1 MHAGSRERAAAPAP
15 GARRGGAPAV
25 RRHLTGLA
33 ADRADIHSFLR
44 AHHHRRTEVLCPL
57 GTEHKPYPRPKLP
70 SLICTQPA
78 ATGRTS
84 VCAAARGAARGR
96 SPAAPRAPARP
107 PSLERHHAAHVD
119 WFWQAAAGRR
129 AFRIC
134 LKPSITFPFG
144 SYVLRQIFTVEF
156 KRPQLIGLC
165 NRNNKYLTHPESK
178 ESLHQTRCL
187 PPSQNCKPFSF

>member
-1 MHAGSRERAAAPAP
+1 MLSIESAPGAPREPPCRGPRPAPPCANVAVRSCRAGPYRTAAAAQTFPPRRAPVSRRRVHADSRERAAAPAP

-33 ADRADIHSFLR
+33 ADRADIHSFLQ

-96 SPAAPRAPARP
+96 SPAAPRAWSGTTRHTWIGFGKQLLDAEL
-107 PSLERHHAAHVD
+107 LESV
-119 WFWQAAAGRR
+119 
-129 AFRIC
+129 
-134 LKPSITFPFG
+134 
-144 SYVLRQIFTVEF
+144 
-156 KRPQLIGLC
+156 
-165 NRNNKYLTHPESK
+165 
-178 ESLHQTRCL
+178 
-187 PPSQNCKPFSF
+187 